1 MLRVR
6 TTAGEGVEEGQGE
19 GDVRENKEKDGG
31 QHKTF
36 LLM

>member
-1 MLRVR
+1 MTVR
-6 TTAGEGVEEGQGE
+6 TTAGEGEVVGQGE